1 MMPAT
6 SVNLA
11 TEPFRRVRPMLA
23 AGGLAAL
30 LLIGLL
36 GFLIALSVMEKGQ
49 AAQSRQTIDRL
60 EAQLKTLA
68 IQQAQLET
76 VLRKPENAEVLDRSL
91 FLNSLLYAKGISW
104 TRLFDVL
111 EKVLPYNVRLIQV
124 RPQVNSLNQISL
136 EMVVGADSSEQVIR
150 MLTLLER
157 SPQFGETLIHNR
169 MPPSQSDPLLRF
181 RISVNYTQKL

>member
-1 MMPAT
+1 MMST
-6 SVNLA
+6 SSINLA
-11 TEPFRRVRPMLA
+11 SEPFQRVRPMLA

-30 LLIGLL
+30 LLTGLL
-36 GFLIALSVMEKGQ
+36 GFLIALSVMETGQ

-60 EAQLKTLA
+60 NAQLKTLSS
-68 IQQAQLET
+68 QQAQLES

-104 TRLFDVL
+104 TRLFDDL

-124 RPQVNSLNQISL
+124 RPQVNSQNQISL
-136 EMVVGADSSEQVIR
+136 EMVVGAETSEPVIR

-157 SPQFGETLIHNR
+157 SPQFGDTLILNR
-169 MPPSQSDPLLRF
+169 NSPTQSDPFLRY
-181 RISVNYTQKL
+181 RISVNYAQKL